1 MGRINL
7 NENKNKNKGFIEDM
21 DNELLEVLLNKTL
34 DGIVVTDLKDDAVK
48 FRIIEAN
55 DVVIKQLGYTKIEI
69 LNRSIYDII
78 TEDEVENFT
87 KNIDKLLDKERI
99 LCETKILSK
108 ENKIIYIQM
117 NCFIININ
125 GEKLGIHIWRDITEC
140 KITEKALRESK
151 ERYRELVEL
160 LPDAV
165 HIKYK
170 GKIVYSNEAGAKI
183 LGFKNPKELIGRYD
197 GDFTHPDYLELSKD
211 RGKKVTRERDKAPL
225 VEAKMI
231 RLDNEIIDIEVAS
244 VPVEHNSDTAI
255 LSVIRDITERK
266 RIDEAIK
273 KMMNE
278 NEELLKK
285 AVENEKLKTEFFTD
299 ISHEF
304 KTPLNVILG
313 AIQLLNINSSANAD
327 LYNKYTNI
335 MKQNCYRLLRL
346 INNIIDINKVG
357 SGYLELDFKN
367 HNIVSVIEDVTLSV
381 AEYAK
386 NRGLSIIF
394 DTEIEEKII
403 SCDEE
408 KIERIMLNLLSN
420 AIKYSKDCGEIYV
433 NIYDE
438 NENILVTVKDT
449 GIGIPE
455 DKVNDIFEKFKQV
468 DTSLHGINQGSGIGL
483 ALVKS
488 LVEKHGGQIW
498 VESNYGEGTEFHIK
512 LPVKLVPE
520 PDSGDLMRNSSS
532 KNSIVEKIHIE
543 FSDIYK

>member
-7 NENKNKNKGFIEDM
+7 NQNENKGFKEKTEK
-21 DNELLEVLLNKTL
+21 ELLKILLDKTM
-34 DGIVVTDLKDDAVK
+34 DGIVVTDLKDDTVK

-55 DVVIKQLGYTKIEI
+55 NVVIKQLGYTKTEM
-69 LNRSIYDII
+69 LKMSIYDIV
-78 TEDEVENFT
+78 TEDEIENLT
-87 KNIDKLLDKERI
+87 KSIEKLLEEEQI
-99 LCETKILSK
+99 LFETKILSK
-108 ENKIIYIQM
+108 EKKIIYIQM
-117 NCFIININ
+117 NCFILNVN
-125 GEKLGIHIWRDITEC
+125 ERKLCIYIWRDTTES
-140 KITEKALRESK
+140 KITEKALRESE
-151 ERYRELVEL
+151 ERYRELVEF

-170 GKIVYSNEAGAKI
+170 SKIVYSNEAGAKL
-183 LGFKNPKELIGRYD
+183 LGVENPKELIGRYD
-197 GDFTHPDYLELSKD
+197 GDFTHPDYIELSKD
-211 RGKKVTRERDKAPL
+211 RGKKVVCKKDKAPL
-225 VEAKMI
+225 VEAKII
-231 RLDNEIIDIEVAS
+231 RADGESVDIEVAS
-244 VPVEHNSDTAI
+244 VPVEHNGDTAI

-266 RIDEAIK
+266 KSDEAIK
-273 KMMNE
+273 KIMNE
-278 NEELLKK
+278 NEELLNK

-313 AIQLLNINSSANAD
+313 AIQLLNINNSNAEID
-327 LYNKYTNI
+327 LHNKYTNI

-381 AEYAK
+381 AEYAQ
-386 NRGLSIIF
+386 NRGLSITF
-394 DTEIEEKII
+394 DTEVEEKIMA
-403 SCDEE
+403 CDEE

-420 AIKYSKDCGEIYV
+420 AIKYSKDSGEIYV
-433 NIYDE
+433 DIYDQ
-438 NENILVTVKDT
+438 NENILITVKDT

-455 DKVNDIFEKFKQV
+455 NKLNDIFKKFKQV

-498 VESNYGEGTEFHIK
+498 VESNYGEGTEFYIK

-520 PDSGDLMRNSSS
+520 QNNENLMRDSSS